1 MASLGRDSEQEM
13 DTREPPLSVDRANM
27 PFSYVTVFIP
37 CDSLEATCK
46 LSALPLQ
53 RCLTMKEH

>member
-13 DTREPPLSVDRANM
+13 DTREPPLSVDRANT

-53 RCLTMKEH
+53 R